1 MGMQFIDHTQFPMSG
16 TALSPTIVLAIAPV
30 LLRDGLHHLVSSAGF
45 AVVTSTGD
53 GALAT
58 TSALA
63 RGPDVVFVTV
73 TLPPYGGLDVITSI
87 SHTRSNL
94 SVVALIDTG
103 SLTDYERALRAG
115 AISCVLLDDPFDHCL
130 HVLQRAANG
139 DAHATRK
146 SKIQVSLRSPIP
158 TTTLSRREEQVLNLV
173 SRGRTVTQIAT
184 DLVISPKT
192 VKHHLTAVY
201 SKLGVHNRTDAVM
214 TALRQGILRI

>member
-1 MGMQFIDHTQFPMSG
+1 MDHTQISMSG
-16 TALSPTIVLAIAPV
+16 TSASPTIVLAIAPV
-30 LLRDGLHHLVSSAGF
+30 LLRDGLHHLVSRAGF
-45 AVVTSTGD
+45 NVVTSTGD

-63 RGPDVVFVTV
+63 RGPDVVLVTV

-94 SVVALIDTG
+94 AIVALIDTG

-115 AISCVLLDDPFDHCL
+115 AMSCVLLDDPFDHCL
-130 HVLQRAANG
+130 HVLQRATNG
-139 DAHATRK
+139 DAHANRPP
-146 SKIQVSLRSPIP
+146 QVNVVPESPFSAP
-158 TTTLSRREEQVLNLV
+158 MLSRREEQVLNLV

-184 DLVISPKT
+184 DMVISPKT
-192 VKHHLTAVY
+192 VKHHLSATY